1 MNEFKFEGKWRKFVV
16 EGAIEG
22 GQSDF
27 VAKEMEKDLGVLVT
41 PASYNPNDD
50 KVVIY
55 PDLKPG
61 EGNRVGRTSQRIT
74 LQLNKEEGTELV
86 SIFGQNRGLDL
97 IGEPY
102 GSTQLAGFGI
112 WMPSENRRPEVDY
125 DEIKTYIIQ
134 LRRGL
139 EAEAKAQRD
148 FYKNWQN
155 PD

>member
-1 MNEFKFEGKWRKFVV
+1 MKKFEFEGTWRKFLT
-16 EGAIEG
+16 E

-27 VAKEMEKDLGVLVT
+27 VAKEMEKDLGVLVK

-50 KVVIY
+50 KVTIY
-55 PDLKPG
+55 PDRKPG
-61 EGNRVGRTSQRIT
+61 DDRFIDKTSQYIT
-74 LQLNKEEGTELV
+74 LQLDKEEGTELV
-86 SIFGQNRGLDL
+86 AIYGQTRGLDL

-102 GSTQLAGFGI
+102 SRTGLAGFGI
-112 WMPSENRRPEVDY
+112 WMPSESQRPEVDY
-125 DEIKTYIIQ
+125 DDIKVYIIQ

-139 EAEAKAQRD
+139 EAEAEAQRD